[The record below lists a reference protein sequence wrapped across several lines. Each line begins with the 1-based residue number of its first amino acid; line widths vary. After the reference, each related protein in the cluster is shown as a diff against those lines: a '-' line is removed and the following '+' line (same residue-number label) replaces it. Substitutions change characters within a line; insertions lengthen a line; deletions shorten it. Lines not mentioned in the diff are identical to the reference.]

1 MGSDFQFTNANI
13 NFKNIDKIMTHV
25 NDRWKNPHKYDFN
38 STEAQLPPINALYST
53 PSCYLK
59 ALNDDKRQT
68 WPSKVDDF
76 FPYASDPHAFWT
88 GYFTSRYVYRFLD
101 FHNFAPFANSLRN
114 ANNIK
119 SFKRQTFPNKCL
131 ENSFSIDHI
140 IDDKSQSWPTKSDD
154 FFPYATD
161 PHTFFTGYFSSR
173 YVWMKSSNI
182 FDNIH

>member
-88 GYFTSRYVYRFLD
+88 GYFTSRYVCRFLD
-101 FHNFAPFANSLRN
+101 FHNFAPISMYIR
-114 ANNIK
+114 
-119 SFKRQTFPNKCL
+119 R
-131 ENSFSIDHI
+131 
-140 IDDKSQSWPTKSDD
+140 SDIGLH
-154 FFPYATD
+154 FI
-161 PHTFFTGYFSSR
+161 R
-173 YVWMKSSNI
+173 
-182 FDNIH
+182 